1 MYQVLGAITDAIH
14 ALLMVA
20 WVVALPLLFVKRWP
34 RFRRLVSLYA
44 IFFILLNQGSRLVLG
59 ECFLTSISRFFW
71 EKSSPTPAAGNP
83 EEWFTVRFSQAVFHM
98 TPTHRSI
105 VLLSE
110 ALGLFTAFGVVYA
123 YLRDRAQKRREL
135 RSSSAP

>member
-1 MYQVLGAITDAIH
+1 MYQVLGALTDVVHAI
-14 ALLMVA
+14 LMVA

-34 RFRRLVSLYA
+34 RLRRLVSVYA

-59 ECFLTSISRFFW
+59 ECFLTTISRFFW
-71 EKSSPTPAAGNP
+71 QKSSPTPAAGNP

-98 TPTHRSI
+98 TPSHRSI

-110 ALGLFTAFGVVYA
+110 GLGLLTACAVVYS
-123 YLRDRAQKRREL
+123 YLHDRWLRREKA
-135 RSSSAP
+135 RAAA